1 MNVYVRRISSVQVGV
16 NATSWLEFS
25 IYSSV
30 STPVVVPLNS
40 PLPRNL
46 LCAAL
51 RPDSRLDHAQNPG
64 ETASTIRSSE
74 VPTECQQFSEV
85 S

>member
-1 MNVYVRRISSVQVGV
+1 MNLYVRRISSLQVGV
-16 NATSWLEFS
+16 NAANCLGFS
-25 IYSSV
+25 IRISLPS
-30 STPVVVPLNS
+30 PVVAPLNS
-40 PLPRNL
+40 PPPGKL

-74 VPTECQQFSEV
+74 VPTEGV
-85 S
+85 AI